1 MSRRQMAFLIAL
13 FLILVVAL
21 LLPRC
26 RPATPPPVSEPVPWP
41 TSTPPATRPP
51 RPTPA
56 TPIVIGTRILTPP
69 PTVPA
74 AATPTYIIAQVGDE
88 LFQRMLARQ
97 AGDVTFRYTTVTRFI
112 GPAPA
117 LMPAGAGEMR
127 TEGVYAY
134 GNHYHL
140 VKSGGEL
147 VVEATLIGNTLYTR
161 QPDTAGAWLITEL
174 SPPDAML
181 LRLNVPAAIL
191 SADVLV
197 KRLGS
202 ERLDGVAVP
211 VTKYEVTI
219 PPEHVRQY
227 ILQMVAAS
235 SGGGAP
241 AYPAGTGAEQMLS
254 MAGPAFVWVGDD
266 GHQYRLDFV
275 LTVQAPDAGTQPSIS
290 TSITFRDFNDPSVRI
305 TQPEGPFVRP

>member
-1 MSRRQMAFLIAL
+1 MSRQQMAFLIAL

-26 RPATPPPVSEPVPWP
+26 RPATPPVSEPVPWP
-41 TSTPPATRPP
+41 TSTPLATRPP

-69 PTVPA
+69 PTVLA
-74 AATPTYIIAQVGDE
+74 AATPTYVIAQVGDE
-88 LFQRMLARQ
+88 LFQRMLAQQ
-97 AGDVTFRYTTVTRFI
+97 ASDVTFRYTTVTRFV
-112 GPAPA
+112 GPSLALAPV
-117 LMPAGAGEMR
+117 GAGEMR

-134 GNHYHL
+134 GNRYHL

-147 VVEATLIGNTLYTR
+147 VVEMALIGNTLYTR
-161 QPDTAGAWLITEL
+161 QAAMPDTWRIDEL
-174 SPPDAML
+174 SPLDAML
-181 LRLNVPAAIL
+181 LRLDVPAAIL

-211 VTKYEVTI
+211 VTKYEVTV
-219 PPEHVRQY
+219 PPERVHQY
-227 ILQMVAAS
+227 MLQLAAAAS
-235 SGGGAP
+235 GSSAP
-241 AYPAGTGAEQMLS
+241 AYPAGTGADQMLAL
-254 MAGPAFVWVGDD
+254 AGPAFVWVGDD

-275 LTVQAPDAGTQPSIS
+275 LTVQTANTDVKPAIS
-290 TSITFRDFNDPSVRI
+290 TSTTFRDFNDPSVRI
-305 TQPEGPFVRP
+305 AVPEGPFVTQ

>member
-1 MSRRQMAFLIAL
+1 MSRRQMAFLIVL

-26 RPATPPPVSEPVPWP
+26 RPAAPPVSEPVPWP
-41 TSTPPATRPP
+41 TSTLPATRPP

-69 PTVPA
+69 PTIPA
-74 AATPTYIIAQVGDE
+74 AATPTYIIAKVGDE
-88 LFQRMLARQ
+88 LFQRMLAQQ
-97 AGDVTFRYTTVTRFI
+97 ASDVTFRYTTVTRFI
-112 GPAPA
+112 GPASA
-117 LMPAGAGEMR
+117 LAPAGAGEMR
-127 TEGVYAY
+127 AEGVYAY
-134 GNHYHL
+134 GNRYHL

-161 QPDTAGAWLITEL
+161 QADTAGAWLITEL
-174 SPPDAML
+174 SPLDAML
-181 LRLNVPAAIL
+181 LRLDVPAAIL

-211 VTKYEVTI
+211 VTKYEVTV
-219 PPEHVRQY
+219 PPERVRQY
-227 ILQMVAAS
+227 ILQLVAVS

-241 AYPAGTGAEQMLS
+241 TYPAGTGADQMLA
-254 MAGPAFVWVGDD
+254 MPGPAFVWVGDD

-275 LTVQAPDAGTQPSIS
+275 LTIQAPNAQPQPSIS
-290 TSITFRDFNDPSVRI
+290 TSTTFRDFNDPSVRI